1 MYLKNQVDTSPAKNV
16 ESVDLATQTVISE
29 NLLIESNI
37 QFSNKELNLN
47 SYYFDGNRLY
57 ISVASEKS
65 KSLNDLNLN
74 SFYIN
79 SKSYKKRADIIYNC
93 KELEAIIGEKTN
105 FALVVFNSFKYDKQ
119 NKYYVSYNDL
129 NTKEFF
135 IKGNIAKHKN
145 IETANEEMTFNF
157 AEFGTTSTVINCN
170 IDAFIEDSSFKFKT
184 KDNIC
189 TAYLIKKS
197 GNNYS
202 FLIPLKLNEASQ
214 GYLIANDENGNVKL
228 REVVSFKSNDSKD
241 ATTLIIKGYTYGNSE
256 VKKCGFTKIIIQR
269 KKSSES
275 SWSNYKT
282 YNDLFSESNK
292 YKLSKSVAVEK
303 GYQYRAKATHYAKK
317 SLLSTQKIDST
328 TGSLTF

>member
-1 MYLKNQVDTSPAKNV
+1 MNKKAITFSAILVTILICSLLASALHLNNHVDTSPAKNV

-29 NLLIESNI
+29 NLLIESDI

-57 ISVASEKS
+57 ISVTSEKS
-65 KSLNDLNLN
+65 KSLTDFDLN

-105 FALVVFNSFKYDKQ
+105 FALVIFNSFKYDEQ
-119 NKYYVSYNDL
+119 NKYFVSYNDSH
-129 NTKEFF
+129 TKEFF
-135 IKGNIAKHKN
+135 IKGTIAKHKN

-157 AEFGTTSTVINCN
+157 AQFGTTSTVINCN

-202 FLIPLKLNEASQ
+202 FLIPMKLNEASQ

-228 REVVSFKSNDSKD
+228 REVVNFKSNDSD
-241 ATTLIIKGYTYGNSE
+241 EIL
-256 VKKCGFTKIIIQR
+256 
-269 KKSSES
+269 
-275 SWSNYKT
+275 
-282 YNDLFSESNK
+282 
-292 YKLSKSVAVEK
+292 
-303 GYQYRAKATHYAKK
+303 
-317 SLLSTQKIDST
+317 
-328 TGSLTF
+328 